1 MYLEVEVR
9 SETVSCITY
18 KADFLSLIYLI
29 SYIDQQLAAVSVS
42 CFLTVIMRDVY
53 AKSVS

>member
-42 CFLTVIMRDVY
+42 CFLAVIMRDVY